1 MANKIQYTIGFNADV
16 SRAQKALQEFD
27 KSITALEKRQIS
39 LNFSSSSV
47 NQAVDSARELGL
59 QVQKALD
66 VDTGKLNLTTFVSNL
81 EQSKT
86 SLKELSSNLLSAGAE
101 GQAAF
106 SSLASAIA
114 QSEVPLKQANSLLK
128 NFGTTI
134 KNTVKWEISS
144 NIVHSLESAF
154 SNAIGYVKSLN
165 SSLNDI
171 RIVTGYSADDMTK
184 FAEQANKAARTL
196 STTTKAYS
204 DASLIYFQQGDD
216 SDTVAKKAAITTK
229 AANTAFSA
237 SAEEMSEMLTAVWN
251 SYQVGENELEKY
263 VDIMAALGAATATS
277 TEEIATA
284 MQKVAATANTVG
296 VSMEQMSS
304 IIATVSSV
312 TREAPES
319 IGTSYKTIL
328 ARIGDLKLG
337 ETLDDGTTLGTVSS
351 QLKQIGVDVLDA
363 NGNLNDM
370 GDVLESLMD
379 RWSSL
384 TDAQKTATAQVV
396 AGKRQYTQLMALM
409 ENQDMYKKSMNIA
422 ETSEGTLQNQ
432 ADIYAESFSAA
443 SSRMQAALE
452 GLYSK
457 LIDDDALITLTEGL
471 TGAIDLVS
479 ELIDAFGGLSGTLAT
494 IGSLLT
500 TIFSKQISQGV
511 ANSVVKAGTY
521 LGQFSKENRKAAN
534 GGEDIGFLKY
544 IRSGKTKSYNQIEY
558 QKSAA
563 ELNTQFN
570 EVKASTKRGT
580 SAYEA
585 IDNAQKLLSYKQQL
599 LQIEGSLSESEKQ
612 SASTAIDLY
621 DKQMQQLIK
630 TKQEKEEIMEQSK
643 SEIKLNADSAAT
655 IMGKSGSFSDDKIKG
670 RISSDLTKS
679 AVKDKIRSAEKEDKL
694 LSTSDLSNLRTQFQK
709 YTPTTW
715 GDLFKSTQTRNRTA
729 TATARYISDLEKIKG
744 NLDKATESGNADDIK
759 KYNEQFEEMRTTI
772 RGVLGESGIGETDG
786 IDKAIN
792 ALKDYQGEA
801 HEALATMEA
810 LVDTQVK
817 LLKASGNEE
826 AANRLATAFSI
837 AGNSGEE
844 LGEADVREGAQATGA
859 EKADKKIDEALNPD
873 KKKNKTKAT
882 AEKIGKVV
890 TGTAQAIEGI
900 VSGLSVGA
908 NLMDTF
914 SDKTATLTDKLSA
927 AAGAAAS
934 IGSRLLAGDW
944 IGAALTAVS
953 SIVGYFIQLSKQA
966 KEDYQQ
972 AQKEKIE
979 EAMNKATETTDE
991 MTEQAKLIQNYSTLY
1006 DTYARTGEGQE
1017 QLKESAYALADAYG
1031 LVGANVLIAQGN
1043 FEGFNNLM
1051 RNQLDLNMGKQI
1063 EVLQNQI
1070 EELDKQVTDTSINS
1084 LYKKDKQKV
1093 YSKAAEGTFG
1103 TALEEGA
1110 IDKVFSDG
1118 LDKINEP
1125 IRTANADIEQHANT
1139 IFNTELSKL
1148 SQWVTYT
1155 QKDLEKLSSAT
1166 ELITNSERQN
1176 QAQGSLL
1183 LTDTEFEKIQK
1194 QNEKYREYT
1203 KNDFYTELLTDP
1215 NEEIISAMKNAG
1227 LEEKIQSYVDYGLI
1241 DYIKDYTE
1249 SSKVLSKDYKT
1260 EKATAAHRS
1269 GIEYSANETIAQ
1281 QIDDYTDNYQDA
1293 LSEYNL
1299 ALSNYNRIKGNKQSH
1314 IETNTKSEK
1323 TADTEFPYQLEA
1335 KVLAQAGV
1343 LTDPEDIL
1351 AFGKGISESQ
1361 SIESWIKSTL
1371 QGYEGASSLAREG
1384 LLYQGYGPN
1393 DSERGFDLNFL
1404 MERFLQEF
1412 NLSGS
1417 EDLKNNTDLQKL
1429 FKKIM
1434 AKFYEDTNVNIDDML
1449 EDYLADGSFDNSKY
1463 LFSDKKSFNN
1473 AWEWFQSGDG
1483 AEAFISEIQSDAA
1496 KILTEQMVSDGS
1508 LVNVPLA
1515 NVINKGI
1522 EEIYGMEKG
1531 SSIIGTLVNEDGTI
1545 KWDEYINNNDLDGLQ
1560 QQFVRLQNA
1569 EVAIGE
1575 YMSLIREAQET
1586 LAEDSDEYQ
1595 NLEKLYNEWEQ
1606 TQKTIQN
1613 YTQDTQLQSY
1623 FSNRSDYQKSI
1634 AQLKVGRQIIGQL
1647 FGKSEDDLDFS
1658 TFTDYMTGYE
1668 NAIIEMASNYD
1679 ELEDYMDATGKNID
1693 AKFMTDGQVSD
1704 AGLKQIIHNLALDT
1718 INTYTAFGDT
1728 YGRIWSDFVSTF
1740 DDSTAQFNIAK
1751 TLLEE
1756 WSGSEDFS
1764 YDAITSE
1771 FITALDTYLDLVTQY
1786 VDEAQNEV
1794 TETVENIA
1802 KNSEYLQTLLNAQTA
1817 VIDLDKMK
1825 TDLTNI
1831 TNAISLSEKG
1841 ESLTLEE
1848 MEDIQKSLSG
1858 ITTEDG
1864 EDAWEVYKSIKTT
1877 EGRTAFLN
1885 GLKKSKDYGEMSKQA
1900 DAALQEQLAVQAGL
1914 REDAYTYS
1922 TKQDGWDNF
1931 ITKNDDGSFSGWQN
1945 NVQGATYGLTF
1956 DQGTI
1961 WDVLAGGAEI
1971 FQAAKNELQAEGDN
1985 SWVYK
1990 TTERGEDGKDQ
2001 EYSYLIE
2008 QDEKTK
2014 QYKITKRKVL
2024 DNGLVSEAE
2033 ADKKILSSEESEAF
2047 IKNQLLRVGDKSGG
2061 MNENLYNQL
2070 SSMGYGTSLETIDAL
2085 IGLMSGDEANAAT
2098 VADLMATKEALEA
2111 MEAVVGALTSKF
2123 TTLQSAMTTKPSTL
2137 QGWKDLA
2144 DTINEMRE
2152 EGEEVTVADLV
2163 GMSDYARAELAANT
2177 SQAKINSIYDE
2188 EKADQEFG
2196 KYRDKAK
2203 RNGKEL
2209 LTKAQWL
2216 AENYA
2221 GKTGVSSAEYAYYGH
2236 LNDINQEAFQDTK
2249 ITQQTMRPTQQLTE
2263 LQNAFSTLNSIDIT
2277 SLPEAGT
2284 AAYTTLGD
2292 AIAATGQ
2299 SAEEAMSSF
2308 KKLSS
2313 VEQTIKLGEAKIANL
2328 NKQIEQ
2334 QRLIVEQYD
2343 GENNF
2348 AGMTD
2353 EEIKKLSDD
2362 KFQEYLKWYS
2372 AQNTLDDLMAQL
2384 DSQKQTNASDVDK
2397 AYAAEVDKKITKA
2410 QEQREQAQEE
2420 IDKLQEQSDI
2430 LTEHVAEGGA
2440 LTAAEQNVLGEDYSQ
2455 KYAAATTVQARAALA
2470 AGASSQYYG
2479 AQITAEQKEKSAI
2492 SEATNILDRREQ
2504 WSYDP
2509 TSNKYA
2515 GNEWYSSFKNS
2526 EYYTDTEA
2534 LKRKLDEEG
2543 WTAEAIE
2550 QYIAAYEKVT
2560 ETLSD
2565 TATVKDFFGAM
2576 STELE
2581 NAGADAQD
2589 TINSLTAQQSDSIS
2603 TIYSTLAQQERSV
2616 AQTFVDEW
2624 TTAFQTIADLRSK
2637 IINGEDL
2644 SDTLFSDLDT
2654 LLEIMK
2660 HYKGNSF
2667 MEDWKNG
2674 SFTTK
2679 NFQYD
2684 EWDDLEKQK
2693 LAEVGLT
2700 LFSTDNNGEIY
2711 TAKAFTDANS
2721 ETNLAQVQEEFIATA
2736 LAEKGV
2742 IVDKDG
2748 NAITDADQIKVSDEK
2763 VVAYMADAISA
2774 MLDNVTELD
2783 KEAKEEL
2790 IKNFKTEGVKFT
2802 SDGSSA
2808 WEQIMNYAASGQEE
2822 ITQAVDIFK
2831 LYSNAQEIVTQG
2843 NADIAKQQNDLT
2855 MLQGLYDTI
2864 GTENPNEAGVN
2875 SVKEYLEGNTE
2886 TAKWLMKYWGID
2898 PTGENAYDQLYGRIS
2913 SDTLGDLYS
2922 KDLPTKMTSAQNQI
2936 QQIYASVLDL
2946 LTGTGD
2952 ANDNAIAQKLNITEK
2967 LGLGED
2973 NDVVKAFSEAIT
2985 AVVDSATQVV
2995 NSLTPMEDM
3004 LERCASATGMSTEEL
3019 RTYAQQLYE
3028 TQKTEQGLDETFE
3041 ERELELYQFI
3051 YDCAMLAQG
3060 LKDLGKVSSKTWK
3073 LLKEGPPTGDQEKL
3087 VEYSKALAN
3096 VKQNLVKIFGV
3107 DKKYITDDF
3116 VKNNIQEIEKLANAT
3131 EEEAEKIL
3139 ADLGKILSKKIGG
3152 EKAAQE
3158 LSIDIDID
3166 GDGVKEQ
3173 LASVNGLLDQFL
3185 ADNGNA
3191 EIETVISV
3199 DDSPALQALNSI
3211 LQASGLTSEEI
3222 QAQFD
3227 SLGWEPDIE
3236 LVPVDNS
3243 QKNAANSQ
3251 ATVRDGAGNVQTVE
3265 SQVETESTSTTYVP
3279 QIKSVTKKGSGYTGN
3294 SGGGGGGGGKA
3305 KTIKRKNP
3313 EDEKER
3319 YHHVNKDLDRLSNQ
3333 MDEVEKRKSSIYG
3346 KKYIEYMKQ
3355 EIELTQKQCDAYQRY
3370 IDEAKSYL
3378 ELDTERVVSLGAIF
3392 DEYGNIANYD
3402 EVMDN
3407 ILNKYNAFVDKYN
3420 AMTAK
3425 QQEDVAEEKEDW
3437 DEWYEEK
3444 KKWIETYEETV
3455 QTIYEQQNNLLEA
3468 QNEISA
3474 KALEGIQYKVEMH
3487 VDITDA
3493 EKEFL
3498 EYLNDVYEE
3507 VLEKQGEVMDNTI
3520 DETKIAVSNLKVL
3533 GEAKEELDAAFA
3545 SGELNQAN
3553 YVEGLKDLNDQ
3564 ILENLENIADL
3575 KKEIEELYG
3584 ETLETAND
3592 EFDTQAEKITNA
3604 SDAMKSYISILG
3616 SIGKGSN
3623 LKELTK
3629 FYDSQ
3634 YQYNLQSLAA
3644 QQEYLEILRDEERY
3658 YAERLNS
3665 AEGLT
3670 DTERKQYEAL
3680 EETIQDVNS
3689 NILSDT
3695 ESALDQITEA
3705 FNNDIE
3711 IIFDNL
3717 EEQIAGVGNSIQDLS
3732 DAYAYYQEEQERYVT
3747 TAKELY
3753 EVSKLNRE
3761 IDKTME
3767 DTTSKVHKDLLA
3779 ALQER
3784 INKQSE
3790 MNELTE
3796 YDIEMNELQYQLLLK
3811 KIALEEAQNAK
3822 STVRLTRD
3830 SGGNYVYQYTADQD
3844 DIAQKEQE
3852 YEDVLQQINELSV
3865 GRVQDLESQLLEIYE
3880 STLSSI
3886 KEVAEDETLTEQEK
3900 YDKIGVLMDQ
3910 FKAKTDYI
3918 KEQYK
3923 IAADNLVESN
3933 ETIAKHYGEEL
3944 VEHSENA
3951 KNGMNQTISEMI
3963 DKTSELQQTL
3973 QTACSEAIPAAM
3985 DTMQTRIDAV
3995 TGTVNLNYGT
4005 MTTSVNDYNAKI
4017 EDAQNQSELLAHT
4030 LQDSLLP
4037 TIHTLTTAWD
4047 GYSDALSGVITT
4059 YEDLYQAIVGTIE
4072 AQGDLTGTQ
4081 QAFALDMSDYSSTT
4095 GQLTEDA
4102 MTIAGEVFERKSDSI
4117 KVKNTN
4123 KSNNTNNNAETTKV
4137 STETL
4142 TNNDPEKNKTEKTS
4156 AIRNY
4161 MRFATGGIAD
4171 FTGPAWLDGTTSQ
4184 PELVLNT
4191 TDTQNILAAVQGV
4204 RSLDAT
4210 TMGLLNNYITN
4221 ASLAMSFGLGNITA
4235 GSVYSGTDAI
4245 QQEVHIT
4252 AEFPNATN
4260 SAEIQD
4266 AFDNIIN
4273 RAAQYV
4279 TTKR

>member
-1 MANKIQYTIGFNADV
+1 MANRIQYTIGFNADV

-114 QSEVPLKQANSLLK
+114 QSEVPLKQTNSLLK

-379 RWSSL
+379 RWSGL

-443 SSRMQAALE
+443 SNRMQAALE

-471 TGAIDLVS
+471 TGAIDLVG
-479 ELIDAFGGLSGTLAT
+479 ELIDAFGGLGGTLST

-570 EVKASTKRGT
+570 EVKASTQRGT

-612 SASTAIDLY
+612 SVSTAIDLY

-630 TKQEKEEIMEQSK
+630 TKQEKEEIIEQSK

-655 IMGKSGSFSDDKIKG
+655 IMGKSGSFSDDKTKG
-670 RISSDLTKS
+670 RISSGLIKS
-679 AVKDKIRSAEKEDKL
+679 TIKDNVGAKIGQAVKEGKTL
-694 LSTSDLSNLRTQFQK
+694 NTSDLSNLLTQEKSSFQK

-715 GDLFKSTQTRNRTA
+715 GDLFKSTQNRNRTA
-729 TATARYISDLEKIKG
+729 TATSRYISDLDKIKK
-744 NLDKATESGNADDIK
+744 NLDGATKSKNADDIK

-786 IDKAIN
+786 IDQATD
-792 ALKDYQGEA
+792 ALKKYQEEA
-801 HEALATMEA
+801 HDALATMEA

-837 AGNSGEE
+837 ASSSGEE

-873 KKKNKTKAT
+873 KSKNKTKAT

-890 TGTAQAIEGI
+890 TGAAQAVEGI

-944 IGAALTAVS
+944 IGAAATAVS

-979 EAMNKATETTDE
+979 EATNKATETTDE

-1043 FEGFNNLM
+1043 FKEFNNLM
-1051 RNQLDLNMGKQI
+1051 KEQLNLSMDKQI
-1063 EVLQNQI
+1063 NILQDQI
-1070 EELDKQVTDTSINS
+1070 EELDKQITDTNTNS
-1084 LYKKDKQKV
+1084 LYKIGKQKV
-1093 YSKAAEGTFG
+1093 YSEAAEGTFG
-1103 TALEEGA
+1103 TALDTNA
-1110 IDKVFSDG
+1110 IDKVFDDEMG
-1118 LDKINEP
+1118 KINES
-1125 IRTANADIEQHANT
+1125 ISTANADVEKKAGT
-1139 IFNTELSKL
+1139 IWDTELSRLLRQVNSAKE
-1148 SQWVTYT
+1148 
-1155 QKDLEKLSSAT
+1155 DLEELSSAT
-1166 ELITNSERQN
+1166 ELIINSELQN

-1183 LTDTEFEKIQK
+1183 LTDTEFEEIQK
-1194 QNEKYREYT
+1194 QNGKYKKYT
-1203 KNDFYTELLTDP
+1203 KNDFYTELLTNP
-1215 NEEIISAMKNAG
+1215 NEEIISVMENAG

-1241 DYIKDYTE
+1241 DYAKGYTE
-1249 SSKVLSKDYKT
+1249 KSKVLSSDYKA
-1260 EKATAAHRS
+1260 EKIATADRN
-1269 GIEYSANETIAQ
+1269 GEDYSVNKKLLNDYLNDYLNASQKYDSAQ
-1281 QIDDYTDNYQDA
+1281 LD
-1293 LSEYNL
+1293 
-1299 ALSNYNRIKGNKQSH
+1299 YNRIKTNKQKY
-1314 IETNTKSEK
+1314 IDINTIPSK
-1323 TADTEFPYQLEA
+1323 TEQDQETEFPYQLEA

-1351 AFGKGISESQ
+1351 AFGKGTYTSQ
-1361 SIESWIKSTL
+1361 QNKFLNTL
-1371 QGYEGASSLAREG
+1371 FGSFYAGQPEKD
-1384 LLYQGYGPN
+1384 LLYG
-1393 DSERGFDLNFL
+1393 DLGFDLNAFMKKFL
-1404 MERFLQEF
+1404 TSF
-1412 NLSGS
+1412 NLNGPK
-1417 EDLKNNTDLQKL
+1417 DLINNMDVQKL
-1429 FKKIM
+1429 FKQIM
-1434 AKFYEDTNVNIDDML
+1434 KQLYDGTQFDVDDML
-1449 EDYLADGSFDNSKY
+1449 NDYLEDGF
-1463 LFSDKKSFNN
+1463 FNN
-1473 AWEWFQSGDG
+1473 DEYTFNDSQSFRNAWFQFTKTDN
-1483 AEAFISEIQSDAA
+1483 EEIEEFISGIKSQAT
-1496 KILTEQMVSDGS
+1496 KILTDQMVSDES

-1515 NVINKGI
+1515 NVLNKGI

-1545 KWDEYINNNDLDGLQ
+1545 RWDEYINNNDLDGLQ

-1569 EVAIGE
+1569 DVAIGE
-1575 YMSLIREAQET
+1575 YMSSIREAQET
-1586 LAEDSDEYQ
+1586 LAEDSEEYR

-1606 TQKTIQN
+1606 TQETIRT
-1613 YTQDTQLQSY
+1613 YTQNTSLQSY

-1634 AQLKVGRQIIGQL
+1634 AQLKVGQQIITQL

-1658 TFTDYMTGYE
+1658 TFTDYMTDYE

-1679 ELEDYMDATGKNID
+1679 ELEDYMDATGKHID
-1693 AKFMTDGQVSD
+1693 EKFMTGGRVSD

-1718 INTYTAFGDT
+1718 INTYTTFGDT
-1728 YGRIWSDFVSTF
+1728 YGRIWKDFVSTF
-1740 DDSTAQFNIAK
+1740 DDSTDQFNIAK
-1751 TLLEE
+1751 TLLEK
-1756 WSGSEDFS
+1756 WSGSENFS

-1771 FITALDTYLDLVTQY
+1771 FVTALDTYLDLVTQY
-1786 VDEAQNEV
+1786 VNGAQNEV
-1794 TETVENIA
+1794 KDTVEEIA
-1802 KNSEYLQTLLNAQTA
+1802 ESSGYLQTLLDAQTA
-1817 VIDLDKMK
+1817 TIDLDKME

-1841 ESLTLEE
+1841 GSLTVEE
-1848 MEDIQKSLSG
+1848 MKDIQKSLSG

-1864 EDAWEVYKSIKTT
+1864 EDAWEVYKNIKTT

-1885 GLKKSKDYGEMSKQA
+1885 DLKKSTDYDEMSKQA
-1900 DAALQEQLAVQAGL
+1900 DAALQKKLDVQAGL
-1914 REDAYTYS
+1914 REAAYTNS
-1922 TKQDGWDNF
+1922 TKQDGWESF
-1931 ITKNDDGSFSGWQN
+1931 ITKNEDGTFSGWQN
-1945 NVQGATYGLTF
+1945 DVQGAKYGLTF

-1985 SWVYK
+1985 SWTYK
-1990 TTERGEDGKDQ
+1990 TTEQDEEGKDQ

-2008 QDEKTK
+2008 QDEQTK
-2014 QYKITKRKVL
+2014 EYTITKRKIL
-2024 DNGLVSEAE
+2024 DNGSVSEAE
-2033 ADKKILSSEESEAF
+2033 NDKEVLDSKASEAF
-2047 IKNQLLRVGDKSGG
+2047 IKNQLLRVGSKSGG
-2061 MNENLYNQL
+2061 MNEDLYEQL
-2070 SSMGYGTSLETIDAL
+2070 SSMGYGTSLETLDAL
-2085 IGLMSGDEANAAT
+2085 IGLMSGDEANAAA
-2098 VADLMATKEALEA
+2098 VADLTATKEALEA

-2144 DTINEMRE
+2144 DTINEMRGE
-2152 EGEEVTVADLV
+2152 DEEVTVEDLV
-2163 GMSDYARAELAANT
+2163 GMSDYERAELAAGT
-2177 SQAKINSIYDE
+2177 SRRKIDSIYDE
-2188 EKADQEFG
+2188 EKADQKFEN
-2196 KYRDKAK
+2196 YRTVMMLH
-2203 RNGKEL
+2203 GKEP
-2209 LTKAQWL
+2209 LTKEQWL

-2221 GKTGVSSAEYAYYGH
+2221 GKTGVSSDEYAYYGY
-2236 LNDINQEAFQDTK
+2236 LNDINQEAFQDAK
-2249 ITQQTMRPTQQLTE
+2249 ITQETMRPTQQLTE

-2292 AIAATGQ
+2292 AIATTGQ

-2343 GENNF
+2343 GGNNF
-2348 AGMTD
+2348 ANMTD
-2353 EEIKKLSDD
+2353 KEIKSLSDD

-2372 AQNTLDDLMAQL
+2372 AQNTLDNLMAQL
-2384 DSQKQTNASDVDK
+2384 DSQKQTNASDVNK
-2397 AYAAEVDKKITKA
+2397 AYAAEVDKKIAKA

-2440 LTAAEQNVLGEDYSQ
+2440 LTAAEQNILGDDYSQ
-2455 KYAAATTVQARAALA
+2455 KYATATTVQARAALA

-2479 AQITAEQKEKSAI
+2479 AQITAEQEEKSATQRALSALNSDKNDI
-2492 SEATNILDRREQ
+2492 IENAARSAHSPADDL
-2504 WSYDP
+2504 SVL
-2509 TSNKYA
+2509 
-2515 GNEWYSSFKNS
+2515 FKNS
-2526 EYYTDTEA
+2526 GYVATTEE
-2534 LKRKLDEEG
+2534 LKKQLNQRGL
-2543 WTAEAIE
+2543 TPEAIE
-2550 QYIAAYEKVT
+2550 KYIAAYEKVT
-2560 ETLSD
+2560 ETLGD
-2565 TATVKDFFGAM
+2565 DATVGDYFTAM
-2576 STELE
+2576 TKELQD
-2581 NAGADAQD
+2581 AGADAQD

-2624 TTAFQTIADLRSK
+2624 TTAFQTVADLRQK

-2644 SDTLFSDLDT
+2644 SDTLFSDFDT
-2654 LLEIMK
+2654 LLKVMK
-2660 HYKGNSF
+2660 YYSGRNF
-2667 MEDWKNG
+2667 VEDWKSG
-2674 SFTTK
+2674 SFSVE
-2679 NFQYD
+2679 NFQYGNNW
-2684 EWDDLEKQK
+2684 EDLEEQTVDKY
-2693 LAEVGLT
+2693 GLRM
-2700 LFSTDNNGEIY
+2700 LINENGEITTVSEAVSEDPSTPKESLAERETERIKELMLKDGWVDENGSSPSSVTDISDEAAWAYIANNAKSILSGQKNPLTGEDY
-2711 TAKAFTDANS
+2711 TDEEINNIVSDISTNGITYIPDGSYDLVTRAGKSLSSSISEGIEITKLNS
-2721 ETNLAQVQEEFIATA
+2721 EASEYVAQQEAGAKKIQEDIEMLGAISESIDTVQQSEGETPFLSGDTNTQNWLKEHGADYGWLIPKNIAGMSRDQLQFIQGQIPSLVEQKQGELQQMWEDTGKELNETYGLTEGNDVYKGMDDSFGAMSDSAAATATNLTTVED
-2736 LAEKGV
+2736 LLKRC
-2742 IVDKDG
+2742 
-2748 NAITDADQIKVSDEK
+2748 
-2763 VVAYMADAISA
+2763 ADA
-2774 MLDNVTELD
+2774 T
-2783 KEAKEEL
+2783 
-2790 IKNFKTEGVKFT
+2790 
-2802 SDGSSA
+2802 
-2808 WEQIMNYAASGQEE
+2808 
-2822 ITQAVDIFK
+2822 
-2831 LYSNAQEIVTQG
+2831 
-2843 NADIAKQQNDLT
+2843 
-2855 MLQGLYDTI
+2855 GLSEVEFDTF
-2864 GTENPNEAGVN
+2864 
-2875 SVKEYLEGNTE
+2875 
-2886 TAKWLMKYWGID
+2886 
-2898 PTGENAYDQLYGRIS
+2898 
-2913 SDTLGDLYS
+2913 
-2922 KDLPTKMTSAQNQI
+2922 
-2936 QQIYASVLDL
+2936 
-2946 LTGTGD
+2946 
-2952 ANDNAIAQKLNITEK
+2952 AQKL
-2967 LGLGED
+2967 
-2973 NDVVKAFSEAIT
+2973 
-2985 AVVDSATQVV
+2985 
-2995 NSLTPMEDM
+2995 
-3004 LERCASATGMSTEEL
+3004 
-3019 RTYAQQLYE
+3019 YE
-3028 TQKTEQGLDETFE
+3028 TNKISETTGKSFEEMKTEMYEFTYKVINAAEGLEN
-3041 ERELELYQFI
+3041 
-3051 YDCAMLAQG
+3051 
-3060 LKDLGKVSSKTWK
+3060 LKNTSSKTWK
-3073 LLKEGPPTGDQEKL
+3073 ILKGDIKSTDR
-3087 VEYSKALAN
+3087 EYASALGTLR
-3096 VKQNLVKIFGV
+3096 QNMAKIFNIDVEKITPEFAKKFV
-3107 DKKYITDDF
+3107 DEMHTM
-3116 VKNNIQEIEKLANAT
+3116 ATGT
-3131 EEEAEKIL
+3131 EEEAAAAKDAIEDALVEKL
-3139 ADLGKILSKKIGG
+3139 L
-3152 EKAAQE
+3152 E
-3158 LSIDIDID
+3158 LD
-3166 GDGVKEQ
+3166 GIAEDTSVTIN
-3173 LASVNGLLDQFL
+3173 VNGQERAMSLLTILQDEFDAL
-3185 ADNGNA
+3185 EEAG
-3191 EIETVISV
+3191 TISV
-3199 DDSPALQALNSI
+3199 GIDTSPALQALQQLVN
-3211 LQASGLTSEEI
+3211 AGTLTMDQVTTLLNAIHWNPEI
-3222 QAQFD
+3222 D
-3227 SLGWEPDIE
+3227 W
-3236 LVPVDNS
+3236 VDYTI
-3243 QKNAANSQ
+3243 QED
-3251 ATVRDGAGNVQTVE
+3251 ATAGQITTVE
-3265 SQVETESTSTTYVP
+3265 DTVGGTRTITASTDLTTGGTISLPVIKGASQ
-3279 QIKSVTKKGSGYTGN
+3279 IDGGGGGN
-3294 SGGGGGGGGKA
+3294 SGGGGGGGKA

-3319 YHHVNKDLDRLSNQ
+3319 YHHVNKDLDRLSDQ
-3333 MDEVEKRKSSIYG
+3333 MDEVGKRKSSIYG

-3378 ELDTERVVSLGAIF
+3378 ELDTERVVSLGAVF

-3474 KALEGIQYKVEMH
+3474 KTLEGIQYKVEMH

-3592 EFDTQAEKITNA
+3592 EFDTQTEKITNA

-3933 ETIAKHYGEEL
+3933 ETIAEHYGEEL

-3985 DTMQTRIDAV
+3985 DTMQARIDAV

-4123 KSNNTNNNAETTKV
+4123 KSNNTNNNTETTKTP
-4137 STETL
+4137 TEAL
-4142 TNNDPEKNKTEKTS
+4142 ANNDSEKNKTEKTS
-4156 AIRNY
+4156 ATRNY